1 MEHLVQRKHWST
13 RERLRSALAMYEWG
27 YYEDAFIT
35 IRRIIDI
42 EVDGKEVQRGQAKA
56 AAHQT
61 EAKGASNEHGR

>member
-1 MEHLVQRKHWST
+1 
-13 RERLRSALAMYEWG
+13 MYEWG

>member
-1 MEHLVQRKHWST
+1 MRDQRTQWDS
-13 RERLRSALAMYEWG
+13 RGRLRAALAMYDWG

-56 AAHQT
+56 AAHQAET
-61 EAKGASNEHGR
+61 EGASNERGR